1 MRSLKH
7 RADLEAQGTLS
18 PGRLSSTGVCVG
30 TGTVFGVAHICNS
43 PPPPGPEEEL
53 RKCRLVSVS
62 LVFPPIYVSVQ
73 VKTCSFLHEVLYSSC

>member
-1 MRSLKH
+1 M
-7 RADLEAQGTLS
+7 
-18 PGRLSSTGVCVG
+18 
-30 TGTVFGVAHICNS
+30 FGVAHICNS

-73 VKTCSFLHEVLYSSC
+73 VKTGSFLHEVLYSSCEVYAMLFSFCWQRRAMDF